1 MHNHHIHTTTIKW
14 HLPSGRSV
22 FLTHVQIDLFLS
34 SHTSLKYFPG
44 KVFFDVC
51 LRFFELSCVV
61 LEVFVENLPPRPF
74 PRLTCHK
81 TPTHFTPFCPKGS
94 FSSFHTENAP
104 AGCLHC
110 HNPLPDPAQK
120 TMTSC
125 TPRGRFLFSTH
136 TYTIYDSLLHQFRIG

>member
-1 MHNHHIHTTTIKW
+1 MHNYHIHTTTIRW
-14 HLPSGRSV
+14 HLPSGKWEVRFLDLCTNRFIFVITHFLEVHSREGLFWRV
-22 FLTHVQIDLFLS
+22 F
-34 SHTSLKYFPG
+34 
-44 KVFFDVC
+44 VFFRV
-51 LRFFELSCVV
+51 VV

-125 TPRGRFLFSTH
+125 TPRGVFFLV
-136 TYTIYDSLLHQFRIG
+136 YTNTIHSFISFVS

>member
-1 MHNHHIHTTTIKW
+1 MHNYHIHTTTIKW

-34 SHTSLKYFPG
+34 SHTSLKYIPG

-51 LRFFELSCVV
+51 LCFFELSW
-61 LEVFVENLPPRPF
+61 LIFLWKIFHRDPF
-74 PRLTCHK
+74 QTYVSACHK
-81 TPTHFTPFCPKGS
+81 TPTHFSPFCPKGS

-125 TPRGRFLFSTH
+125 TPRGRFLFSAH
-136 TYTIYDSLLHQFRIG
+136 TNTIHSFISFVS

>member
-1 MHNHHIHTTTIKW
+1 MTLTKW
-14 HLPSGRSV
+14 EVR
-22 FLTHVQIDLFLS
+22 FLDPCTNRFIFVITHFLEVHS
-34 SHTSLKYFPG
+34 RESL
-44 KVFFDVC
+44 FDVR

-61 LEVFVENLPPRPF
+61 IEVFVGNLPPRPF

-136 TYTIYDSLLHQFRIG
+136 TNTIHDSLLHQFRIRIRYGPMRV

>member
-1 MHNHHIHTTTIKW
+1 MHNYHICTTAIKW

-22 FLTHVQIDLFLS
+22 FLTDVQIDLFLS
-34 SHTSLKYFPG
+34 SHTSLKNIPG
-44 KVFFDVC
+44 KVFFDVRLC
-51 LRFFELSCVV
+51 FFELSWLNFFCGKS
-61 LEVFVENLPPRPF
+61 RPF

-120 TMTSC
+120 QWPHAHPGGVVFLVH
-125 TPRGRFLFSTH
+125 TPIRF
-136 TYTIYDSLLHQFRIG
+136 TIHSFISFIS